1 MKKILVCVGIVCMAV
16 GVFAQGPMPS
26 RDMGEHRAMFDS
38 LIHRDGFQF
47 DAVEGQHLFDSLMV
61 RNRGMMDSLPAL
73 HRTAIEF
80 SRCQA
85 EKAYDSLRVRIERKD
100 IGKDSLEKILDTRR
114 REAHA
119 NLKLAIEDLR
129 NIKEKDRAEIE
140 KARQELKGRIED
152 RQKDVK
158 GGIEVALNRL
168 EQAKQNL
175 ETKATATT
183 DADAIAKIQEAIK
196 RLDAIEAHLK
206 EVQAK

>member
-1 MKKILVCVGIVCMAV
+1 MKKILVCVSIVCMAV
-16 GVFAQGPMPS
+16 GVFAQGGPAA

-38 LIHRDGFQF
+38 LMHRDGTQC
-47 DAVEGQHLFDSLMV
+47 DVGEGQRLFDSLMV
-61 RNRGMMDSLPAL
+61 RNRGMLDSLPAV
-73 HRTAIEF
+73 HRTMIEF

-85 EKAYDSLRVRIERKD
+85 EKAYDTLHARIQQRD
-100 IGKDSLEKILDTRR
+100 IGRDSLEKILDLRR
-114 REAHA
+114 RDAHA
-119 NLKLAIEDLR
+119 NLKLAIEDLK

-158 GGIEVALNRL
+158 GGIEVALARL

-183 DADAIAKIQEAIK
+183 DADALAKIQEAIK
-196 RLDAIEAHLK
+196 RLDAIETHLK